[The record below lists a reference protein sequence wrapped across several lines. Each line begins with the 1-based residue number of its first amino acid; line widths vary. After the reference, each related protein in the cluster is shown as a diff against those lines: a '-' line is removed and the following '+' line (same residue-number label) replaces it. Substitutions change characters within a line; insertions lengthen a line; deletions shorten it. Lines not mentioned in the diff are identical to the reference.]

1 MKRMETT
8 SAAFELR
15 PKVDMR
21 GAKRRSSA
29 WKTCDCETQA
39 SQALHSSS
47 IRTAPPVFP
56 APEPMPWK
64 TPRPS
69 GLTWGTGDQ
78 EHPSCDV
85 SWCGPPPPS
94 SFSHR
99 PSMCMLELTGGG
111 RLAFSFGFL
120 GISLWEKGGKR
131 ERDPSEKGFSVRAWF
146 WDNAECK
153 KQ

>member
-1 MKRMETT
+1 MKRMETI

-85 SWCGPPPPS
+85 SWCGPPPPLLLLS
-94 SFSHR
+94 
-99 PSMCMLELTGGG
+99 PSLYVHVGADRRRKT
-111 RLAFSFGFL
+111 SVFL
-120 GISLWEKGGKR
+120 WLPRHLSLRKGGEKR
-131 ERDPSEKGFSVRAWF
+131 TRSIREGFFCMSLVLGQRWM
-146 WDNAECK
+146 
-153 KQ
+153 